1 MKLSAH
7 STLEGKV
14 VEMTKGAVNAEV
26 TLEVAAGVELA
37 VVITPAPV
45 ASSGLEADKDADVMI
60 KAGSVMVAVDDQCR
74 PAPTSTG
81 AKWVVT
87 NAPRPPSQVCCPAY
101 GAQGPVMTKLSVGEL
116 VEALAALS
124 EEEQLELCDALVDDP
139 RLRDLL
145 EAIDDYLYLED
156 EDEPP
161 LNLGLDRE
169 LN

>member
-1 MKLSAH
+1 MEKL
-7 STLEGKV
+7 
-14 VEMTKGAVNAEV
+14 
-26 TLEVAAGVELA
+26 
-37 VVITPAPV
+37 PV
-45 ASSGLEADKDADVMI
+45 DEI
-60 KAGSVMVAVDDQCR
+60 
-74 PAPTSTG
+74 
-81 AKWVVT
+81 
-87 NAPRPPSQVCCPAY
+87 
-101 GAQGPVMTKLSVGEL
+101 

-161 LNLGLDRE
+161 PNLQTNRE

>member
-1 MKLSAH
+1 
-7 STLEGKV
+7 
-14 VEMTKGAVNAEV
+14 
-26 TLEVAAGVELA
+26 
-37 VVITPAPV
+37 
-45 ASSGLEADKDADVMI
+45 
-60 KAGSVMVAVDDQCR
+60 
-74 PAPTSTG
+74 
-81 AKWVVT
+81 
-87 NAPRPPSQVCCPAY
+87 
-101 GAQGPVMTKLSVGEL
+101 MTKLSVGEL

-161 LNLGLDRE
+161 LNMGLDRE

>member
-1 MKLSAH
+1 MAKL
-7 STLEGKV
+7 
-14 VEMTKGAVNAEV
+14 
-26 TLEVAAGVELA
+26 
-37 VVITPAPV
+37 PV
-45 ASSGLEADKDADVMI
+45 DEI
-60 KAGSVMVAVDDQCR
+60 
-74 PAPTSTG
+74 
-81 AKWVVT
+81 
-87 NAPRPPSQVCCPAY
+87 
-101 GAQGPVMTKLSVGEL
+101 

-161 LNLGLDRE
+161 PNLQMDRE

>member
-1 MKLSAH
+1 MAKL
-7 STLEGKV
+7 
-14 VEMTKGAVNAEV
+14 
-26 TLEVAAGVELA
+26 
-37 VVITPAPV
+37 PV
-45 ASSGLEADKDADVMI
+45 DEI
-60 KAGSVMVAVDDQCR
+60 
-74 PAPTSTG
+74 
-81 AKWVVT
+81 
-87 NAPRPPSQVCCPAY
+87 
-101 GAQGPVMTKLSVGEL
+101 

-161 LNLGLDRE
+161 PNLQTDRE

>member
-1 MKLSAH
+1 M
-7 STLEGKV
+7 
-14 VEMTKGAVNAEV
+14 
-26 TLEVAAGVELA
+26 
-37 VVITPAPV
+37 
-45 ASSGLEADKDADVMI
+45 
-60 KAGSVMVAVDDQCR
+60 
-74 PAPTSTG
+74 
-81 AKWVVT
+81 
-87 NAPRPPSQVCCPAY
+87 
-101 GAQGPVMTKLSVGEL
+101 AQLTVSEI

-161 LNLGLDRE
+161 ANLQSDRE

>member
-1 MKLSAH
+1 MAKL
-7 STLEGKV
+7 
-14 VEMTKGAVNAEV
+14 
-26 TLEVAAGVELA
+26 
-37 VVITPAPV
+37 PV
-45 ASSGLEADKDADVMI
+45 DEI
-60 KAGSVMVAVDDQCR
+60 
-74 PAPTSTG
+74 
-81 AKWVVT
+81 
-87 NAPRPPSQVCCPAY
+87 
-101 GAQGPVMTKLSVGEL
+101 

-161 LNLGLDRE
+161 PNLQTNRE